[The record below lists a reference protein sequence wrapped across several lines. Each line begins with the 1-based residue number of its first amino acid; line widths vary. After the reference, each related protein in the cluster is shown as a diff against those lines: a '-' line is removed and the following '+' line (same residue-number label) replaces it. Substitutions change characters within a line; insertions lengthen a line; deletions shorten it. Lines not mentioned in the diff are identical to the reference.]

1 MTKSTYLNA
10 ERKKAVREFL
20 FSYYNYNSIIGLAG
34 PDINDYIEWCKSKG
48 YVNFEL
54 WENTPEVTMNQLMNV
69 KHPVNYKF
77 GDILHA
83 VPQKNVLLDL
93 DYCVSIRYMK
103 EHLIKFKDNFIM
115 TFSTRIGVQETIDSF
130 FKFRKEKVEKQYDF
144 DGPGLKNIIF
154 KTELGKYLFIT
165 YFDTSAMCCF
175 AKIS

>member
-77 GDILHA
+77 GDILRA

-144 DGPGLKNIIF
+144 DGPGLKNIVF